1 MKQVSVDRKVGKAA
15 KAERKGGPLSDQD
28 RNLERPEEDEK
39 KSQDRHQLMVQR
51 RANRVS
57 FYFFPDYDPSEN
69 FDNNVFE
76 YLQWD
81 EPDNF
86 DYVFSGNFD
95 GNSLNYLHLDEPDN
109 FDYDPNDFSNYD
121 DLHESP
127 EVWNYWND

>member
-57 FYFFPDYDPSEN
+57 FYFFPDFDPSEN

-76 YLQWD
+76 YLQR
-81 EPDNF
+81 
-86 DYVFSGNFD
+86 
-95 GNSLNYLHLDEPDN
+95 DEPDN